1 MPEVF
6 KRGQVLHSIWRA
18 FTLRDEMIPAA
29 FSAKVKKLAEL
40 GVPLTKAER
49 AGHPGVDNAYTPYH
63 AFELGVALKL
73 LDAGFK
79 QGEVAILVK
88 HIRADLQRAYLS
100 ILENPPAIGQNL
112 LTKDRPNSP
121 RLMVVDKGK
130 TELADPTRHHSA
142 DTSYWI
148 TFRSLEFP
156 QSLNPRL
163 KKGELRFEPQFHL
176 GLESLARELQGRATT
191 YADDHRFVLELSNL
205 AMMITNA
212 LPEIQSM
219 QRGRQ

>member
-88 HIRADLQRAYLS
+88 HIRADLRRAYSS

-112 LTKDRPNSP
+112 LAKDRPNSP

-156 QSLNPRL
+156 QSLNPRH
-163 KKGELRFEPQFHL
+163 KKNELRFEPHFHL

>member
-1 MPEVF
+1 M
-6 KRGQVLHSIWRA
+6 
-18 FTLRDEMIPAA
+18 
-29 FSAKVKKLAEL
+29 
-40 GVPLTKAER
+40 PLTKAER
-49 AGHPGVDNAYTPYH
+49 AGHPEVDNAYTPYH

-100 ILENPPAIGQNL
+100 ILENPPAIGQNC

-130 TELADPTRHHSA
+130 TELANSTRHHSA

-156 QSLNPRL
+156 QKLKILALRKANCASSRNFTSNWNSLT
-163 KKGELRFEPQFHL
+163 H
-176 GLESLARELQGRATT
+176 ELQGRATT

-212 LPEIQSM
+212 LPGNSVNAAGTSM
-219 QRGRQ
+219 IFPFLLQPLGCGGDDIFL

>member
-1 MPEVF
+1 MPKVF

-18 FTLRDEMIPAA
+18 FTLRDETIPAA

-49 AGHPGVDNAYTPYH
+49 VGHPGVDNTYTPYH

-88 HIRADLQRAYLS
+88 HIRTDLLRAYSS
-100 ILENPPAIGQNL
+100 ILENPPSIGQNIL
-112 LTKDRPNSP
+112 AKDRPDSP
-121 RLMVVDKGK
+121 RLMVVDQG
-130 TELADPTRHHSA
+130 TTGLADPSRHYSA

-156 QSLNPRL
+156 QSLNPRF
-163 KKGELRFEPQFHL
+163 KKGELRFEPKFHR
-176 GLESLARELQGRATT
+176 GLESLACELQGRATT

-205 AMMITNA
+205 ATMITST
-212 LPEIQSM
+212 LPEIQPI